1 MLFSITDQRP
11 LLNQLPFF
19 DVTVI
24 SKNEILIC
32 FVEKIPG
39 MVQDLKI
46 RWQLSSSSFLEIL
59 AILFLISV
67 IRIRK

>member
-1 MLFSITDQRP
+1 MLFSVTDQRP

-19 DVTVI
+19 DVTII

-46 RWQLSSSSFLEIL
+46 RWQLSSSSFWKYLL
-59 AILFLISV
+59 SYFSFL
-67 IRIRK
+67 